1 MIAIDLTNKT
11 AFVTGASRGL
21 GLAIAS
27 TLHSAGANVV
37 VNYFDDD
44 DEGETNRVDADS
56 LVEALGDRAVAI
68 GADVRDR
75 RELEA
80 AMDQTIARFGSLD
93 IVVANAG
100 ILRDRTIIKMTDDQ
114 WQAVID
120 TNLTGVYN
128 TTKAAATRIS
138 DGGRII
144 NIASLAAVIGIY
156 GQANYASAKAGVM
169 ALTRVTSRELAR
181 RNITANAVAPG
192 VVMTEMGHSI
202 PEQNRN
208 AMLAQIPLGRFG
220 QPEEV
225 ANTVLFL
232 ASSLSSYISGQ
243 TIHVNGGWWG

>member
-1 MIAIDLTNKT
+1 
-11 AFVTGASRGL
+11 VR
-21 GLAIAS
+21 
-27 TLHSAGANVV
+27 
-37 VNYFDDD
+37 
-44 DEGETNRVDADS
+44 NR
-56 LVEALGDRAVAI
+56 RQ
-68 GADVRDR
+68 
-75 RELEA
+75 LEA
-80 AMDQTIARFGSLD
+80 AMDQAIAKFGSLN

-169 ALTRVTSRELAR
+169 ALTRVTSRELAG
-181 RNITANAVAPG
+181 RNVTAYAVAPG

>member
-1 MIAIDLTNKT
+1 MISIDLTNKT

-21 GLAIAS
+21 GHTIAA

-37 VNYFDDD
+37 VNFLD
-44 DEGETNRVDADS
+44 DEGGMNRADADS
-56 LVEALGDRAVAI
+56 LVEALGPRATAI
-68 GADVRDR
+68 CADVRDR
-75 RELEA
+75 EQLEA
-80 AMDQTIARFGSLD
+80 AMDQAISQFGTLD

-100 ILRDRTIIKMTDDQ
+100 ILRDRTIRKMTDDE

-128 TTKAAATRIS
+128 TTKAAANRIT

-144 NIASLAAVIGIY
+144 NIASIAAVIGIF
-156 GQANYASAKAGVM
+156 GQANYSSAKAGVM
-169 ALTRVTSRELAR
+169 ALTRVTSRELAH

-202 PEQNRN
+202 PDQHRD

-232 ASSLSSYISGQ
+232 ASPLASYISGQ